1 MVPFRPRQPGAERG
15 VTYGEI
21 TKPKPELASLMKTT
35 IQMSPYLIAV
45 PFTQSLV
52 LNTQVAN
59 LSHELVRMH
68 E

>member
-1 MVPFRPRQPGAERG
+1 M
-15 VTYGEI
+15 EI
-21 TKPKPELASLMKTT
+21 TKPKAELKAT
-35 IQMSPYLIAV
+35 IQMSPYLIAI

-59 LSHELVRMH
+59 LSHELIGVH